1 MTSRVHTYTTTF
13 LSHKPT
19 FQTSSKRHEENIVV
33 WVCAPPP
40 PPPSGG
46 RPSNPG
52 SGGWRVAVVGGHQV
66 SWPPPPS
73 TPTWQQGMESPYEVK
88 EIFPEEKASVRSRAG
103 WLRDSPFPRDSGQ
116 QIFTKNLLNYLL
128 NYPSED
134 LTNNPTSLVYKD
146 DYFIRF
152 SPMLSIKT
160 VFHLC
165 HIS

>member
-1 MTSRVHTYTTTF
+1 M
-13 LSHKPT
+13 
-19 FQTSSKRHEENIVV
+19 
-33 WVCAPPP
+33 
-40 PPPSGG
+40 
-46 RPSNPG
+46 
-52 SGGWRVAVVGGHQV
+52 

-73 TPTWQQGMESPYEVK
+73 TPTWQQGMESLYEVK

-134 LTNNPTSLVYKD
+134 LTNNLTVYKD

>member
-1 MTSRVHTYTTTF
+1 MRKTQWFGSA
-13 LSHKPT
+13 LLPLPLPPGG
-19 FQTSSKRHEENIVV
+19 QPSS
-33 WVCAPPP
+33 
-40 PPPSGG
+40 
-46 RPSNPG
+46 PG
-52 SGGWRVAVVGGHQV
+52 SGGWRVAVEEGHQV

-73 TPTWQQGMESPYEVK
+73 APTWQQGVESPYEVK
-88 EIFPEEKASVRSRAG
+88 GIFPEEKESVTSRAG
-103 WLRDSPFPRDSGQ
+103 WRRDSPFPQNSGQ

-134 LTNNPTSLVYKD
+134 LTNNPTVYKND
-146 DYFIRF
+146 CFIRF

>member
-1 MTSRVHTYTTTF
+1 MTSRIHTYTTTF

-40 PPPSGG
+40 PPPSARAAQQSWEWWVEGG
-46 RPSNPG
+46 CRRRPSGELAASSLCPHLAEG
-52 SGGWRVAVVGGHQV
+52 V
-66 SWPPPPS
+66 
-73 TPTWQQGMESPYEVK
+73 ESPYEVK
-88 EIFPEEKASVRSRAG
+88 GIFPEEKESVRSRAG
-103 WLRDSPFPRDSGQ
+103 WPRDSPFPQNSGQ

-134 LTNNPTSLVYKD
+134 LTNNPTVYKD
-146 DYFIRF
+146 DCFIRF
-152 SPMLSIKT
+152 SPKLSIKT